1 MIGVAKNPNE
11 LPGSAIDMKLASYR
25 RSITFGT
32 SVSCASDAVPNRR
45 HSVQRTPLPLPA
57 LRRNWFSQLY
67 FHFHFS
73 HQSSIGLSTNIIKYT
88 ANVRDNFRNLTS
100 SFPIYNLLISQIS
113 RKFTHKFL
121 SYYANKQTDRHTDRQ
136 TAIKTVLR

>member
-73 HQSSIGLSTNIIKYT
+73 LFTPVEYWTIYKY
-88 ANVRDNFRNLTS
+88 
-100 SFPIYNLLISQIS
+100 
-113 RKFTHKFL
+113 
-121 SYYANKQTDRHTDRQ
+121 NKIHRQ
-136 TAIKTVLR
+136 CSG